1 MHIYVFQEDNYLS
14 KKKDKYTVRLVST
27 IILLSFLFFQR
38 RSYTHMLLLFSIFK
52 IGKKTGNL
60 FW

>member
-14 KKKDKYTVRLVST
+14 KKK
-27 IILLSFLFFQR
+27 INILSDWFLQSFYSRFFFSIEGR
-38 RSYTHMLLLFSIFK
+38 IHTLLLFSIFK

-60 FW
+60 FC